1 MPELELCKVGS
12 NLLHKLGPR
21 IFLLF
26 LNIVNFRHINEIY
39 ETFHMA
45 GTKLGIFSFNFRY

>member
-1 MPELELCKVGS
+1 MPQLKLCKVGS

-21 IFLLF
+21 IFRLF
-26 LNIVNFRHINEIY
+26 KNFVNVRHVNDIS

-45 GTKLGIFSFNFRY
+45 RTKLGIFSFNL